1 MYSLLL
7 YFLAVSVS
15 GAEDMVLLPND
26 QVLIS
31 SVSVVITYW
40 VCVCSK
46 NINKLIF
53 ECMMSLNLKALW
65 IEASYSYIPYTC
77 CM

>member
-1 MYSLLL
+1 MHANSVYYCLEARLRDGVLRINKLETNSSLHLLL

-31 SVSVVITYW
+31 SVSVV
-40 VCVCSK
+40 
-46 NINKLIF
+46 F
-53 ECMMSLNLKALW
+53 
-65 IEASYSYIPYTC
+65 YTRDV
-77 CM
+77 